1 MATNP
6 SSSTSAPQASSLRAS
21 SPPESSSP
29 ESALPEPALPAT
41 ASSGPTGATGRILA
55 LDVLRGI
62 AILGTLA
69 SNVWLF
75 STPGGPAAWISDG
88 FATDDPART
97 VLQALSNGK
106 FLALLTL
113 LFGVGLELQY
123 RSMVRRG
130 MPWPG
135 RYLLRAAILLVEGF
149 LHYVLVFEFDVL
161 MGYAIAS
168 VLAAYLIGRSDRVVR
183 VWAGAV
189 AGVYVVAI
197 AGLTVLLAMTSDAS
211 TAGASTAG
219 ASTAGASTVGASGT
233 GGGASLSTASWLDQ
247 VLVRLTHMDVFRI
260 ELFLIVPSATVLFL
274 VGSRLVRA
282 GMFSMTPDGARL
294 RRRLAWIGLG
304 VGIPLNALTTW
315 AGPTWVLVDRYLVPP
330 LVALGILAL
339 GTTLV
344 ARAGSGSRSGSRPG
358 SRPESALDSGPESR
372 PEGRPEGRPSLLR
385 RGVEGIGRTALSCYV
400 LQNVLA
406 SVICYDWGL
415 GLAGGDAW
423 QVVLIWAAISLI
435 LMVAAPLWLRR
446 WSRGPIEL
454 VMHRVY
460 DARRR

>member
-1 MATNP
+1 M
-6 SSSTSAPQASSLRAS
+6 
-21 SPPESSSP
+21 
-29 ESALPEPALPAT
+29 PAT
-41 ASSGPTGATGRILA
+41 TSSGPTGATGRILA

-135 RYLLRAAILLVEGF
+135 RYLLRAGILLVEGF

-183 VWAGAV
+183 VWGGV
-189 AGVYVVAI
+189 VVGVYVVAI
-197 AGLTVLLAMTSDAS
+197 VGLTMLLAVTSDAS
-211 TAGASTAG
+211 TAD
-219 ASTAGASTVGASGT
+219 ASGT

-247 VLVRLTHMDVFRI
+247 VLVRLTYMDVFRI
-260 ELFLIVPSATVLFL
+260 ELLLIVPSATVLFL

-294 RRRLAWIGLG
+294 RRRLAWVGLG

-344 ARAGSGSRSGSRPG
+344 ARGQSGRGPARGPEGGPG
-358 SRPESALDSGPESR
+358 SKPG
-372 PEGRPEGRPSLLR
+372 LLR

-423 QVVLIWAAISLI
+423 QVVLIWAVISLI